1 MGADLLPPN
10 VAAALESTG
19 LPYRVVEC
27 DPDFADTFPYCEK
40 YGVPLEDAANTI
52 LVASKRPRGKMAA
65 CVLLATTRLDVNHRV
80 KKVMGVSRL
89 SFASA
94 DLTREVTGMEIGG
107 VNPFGLGGEL
117 PLLIDSAVM
126 QRQEVLLGAGVRTA
140 KIFAHPR
147 LLARLPNSSVVDGL
161 ANPSRTRTPI
171 GAPAHR
177 VGRRDYFLSTG
188 AAGRWRRCALDRTK
202 AP

>member
-1 MGADLLPPN
+1 
-10 VAAALESTG
+10 
-19 LPYRVVEC
+19 
-27 DPDFADTFPYCEK
+27 
-40 YGVPLEDAANTI
+40 
-52 LVASKRPRGKMAA
+52 
-65 CVLLATTRLDVNHRV
+65 
-80 KKVMGVSRL
+80 MGVSRL

-147 LLARLPNSSVVDGL
+147 LLAGLPNSSVVDGL
-161 ANPSRTRTPI
+161 ANPYEPTTR
-171 GAPAHR
+171 
-177 VGRRDYFLSTG
+177 
-188 AAGRWRRCALDRTK
+188 
-202 AP
+202 

>member
-1 MGADLLPPN
+1 MGAELLPPE

-27 DPDFADTFPYCEK
+27 DPDYADTFPYCER

-89 SFASA
+89 SFASV
-94 DLTREVTGMEIGG
+94 E
-107 VNPFGLGGEL
+107 
-117 PLLIDSAVM
+117 
-126 QRQEVLLGAGVRTA
+126 
-140 KIFAHPR
+140 
-147 LLARLPNSSVVDGL
+147 
-161 ANPSRTRTPI
+161 
-171 GAPAHR
+171 
-177 VGRRDYFLSTG
+177 
-188 AAGRWRRCALDRTK
+188 
-202 AP
+202 